1 MSIRHLVVASL
12 LISAGAAQAD
22 VVSSTSPA
30 FQSGWT
36 TGNGSSVI
44 GSGVFGSGV
53 SLVGGIAHSAN
64 TDLTSALVGK
74 ASASLSQSDAQKLFV
89 QQGIDASYV
98 LSAGNGLLAARF
110 GNSAAVINDGDGVK
124 IVQGQT
130 GQSGSGTGTTSPVAG
145 GAAGG
150 GAAVGGGS
158 GSGSGST
165 GGAAGGSTGGAT
177 AGGSA
182 GIGAGDGS
190 TPVSGGGS
198 SGGSAPVAGGS
209 GSVDISLP
217 PVTGDTGGGNA
228 TQPGT
233 EPVATAPVA
242 IDPALILPD
251 EVNEVPEPGTIGLM
265 LAGLAGVGMIGRRR
279 KAK

>member
-22 VVSSTSPA
+22 VVSSASQPA

-44 GSGVFGSGV
+44 GSGVFGTGV
-53 SLVGGIAHSAN
+53 SLVGGIAHNASS
-64 TDLTSALVGK
+64 DLTSVLVGK
-74 ASASLSQSDAQKLFV
+74 ASSSLSQADAQKLFV

-130 GQSGSGTGTTSPVAG
+130 GQSGSGAAPAAGGSAGGGAAVGG

-158 GSGSGST
+158 G
-165 GGAAGGSTGGAT
+165 
-177 AGGSA
+177 
-182 GIGAGDGS
+182 
-190 TPVSGGGS
+190 
-198 SGGSAPVAGGS
+198 GGS
-209 GSVDISLP
+209 GSGGGTGSAGGTTPGAGGIGGVDVSLP
-217 PVTGDTGGGNA
+217 PDTGETGGGNA
-228 TQPGT
+228 TL
-233 EPVATAPVA
+233 PVAAPGAGVPA
-242 IDPALILPD
+242 ADPSVLLPD
-251 EVNEVPEPGTIGLM
+251 EVNEVPEPGTIALM
-265 LAGLAGVGMIGRRR
+265 LAGLAGAGLFGRRR
-279 KAK
+279 KAN

>member
-12 LISAGAAQAD
+12 LISAGVAQAD
-22 VVSSTSPA
+22 VVSSASQPA

-36 TGNGSSVI
+36 SGNGSSVI
-44 GSGVFGSGV
+44 GSGVLGSGV
-53 SLVGGIAHSAN
+53 SLVGGIAHNAN
-64 TDLTSALVGK
+64 TDLTSVLVGK
-74 ASASLSQSDAQKLFV
+74 ASASLSQSEAQKLFV

-130 GQSGSGTGTTSPVAG
+130 GQGGSGATSP
-145 GAAGG
+145 AAGG

-158 GSGSGST
+158 GAGTGS
-165 GGAAGGSTGGAT
+165 

-182 GIGAGDGS
+182 GGGA
-190 TPVSGGGS
+190 

-209 GSVDISLP
+209 GSVDVSLP
-217 PVTGDTGGGNA
+217 PVTGETGGGSA
-228 TQPGT
+228 TQPAT
-233 EPVATAPVA
+233 EPVAAVPGA
-242 IDPALILPD
+242 DPALILPN
-251 EVNEVPEPGTIGLM
+251 EINEVPEPGTIGLI
-265 LAGLAGVGMIGRRR
+265 LSGLAGVGMIGSRR

>member
-12 LISAGAAQAD
+12 LISAGVAQAD
-22 VVSSTSPA
+22 VVSSASQPA

-36 TGNGSSVI
+36 SGNGSSVI

-53 SLVGGIAHSAN
+53 SLVGGIAHNAN
-64 TDLTSALVGK
+64 TDLTSVLVGK
-74 ASASLSQSDAQKLFV
+74 ASASLSQSEAQKLFV

-124 IVQGQT
+124 IVQGHT
-130 GQSGSGTGTTSPVAG
+130 GQSGSGATSPAAG

-150 GAAVGGGS
+150 GAAVGGDSGAGTGS
-158 GSGSGST
+158 
-165 GGAAGGSTGGAT
+165 

-182 GIGAGDGS
+182 GGGA
-190 TPVSGGGS
+190 

-209 GSVDISLP
+209 GSVDVSLP
-217 PVTGDTGGGNA
+217 PVTGETGGGNA

-233 EPVATAPVA
+233 EPVAAVPGA
-242 IDPALILPD
+242 DPALILPN
-251 EVNEVPEPGTIGLM
+251 EINEVPEPGTIGLM

>member
-22 VVSSTSPA
+22 VVSSTSQPA
-30 FQSGWT
+30 FQNGWT

-53 SLVGGIAHSAN
+53 SLVGGIAHNAN
-64 TDLTSALVGK
+64 TDLTSVLVGK
-74 ASASLSQSDAQKLFV
+74 VSASLSQSDAQKLFV

-130 GQSGSGTGTTSPVAG
+130 GQSSSGATSPAAG

-158 GSGSGST
+158 GSGTGSAGGSTSGST
-165 GGAAGGSTGGAT
+165 GG
-177 AGGSA
+177 GSA
-182 GIGAGDGS
+182 GVGVTDGS
-190 TPVSGGGS
+190 TPASSGGA

-217 PVTGDTGGGNA
+217 PVTDDTGDGNA
-228 TQPGT
+228 TQPVTG
-233 EPVATAPVA
+233 PVAALPVA
-242 IDPALILPD
+242 ADPSLILPN
-251 EVNEVPEPGTIGLM
+251 EINEVPEPGTIALM

>member
-1 MSIRHLVVASL
+1 MSSRHLVVASL

-22 VVSSTSPA
+22 VVSSTSQPA
-30 FQSGWT
+30 FQNGWT

-53 SLVGGIAHSAN
+53 SLVGGIAHNAN
-64 TDLTSALVGK
+64 TDLTSVLVGK
-74 ASASLSQSDAQKLFV
+74 VSASLSQSDAQKLFV

-130 GQSGSGTGTTSPVAG
+130 GQSSSGATSPAAG

-158 GSGSGST
+158 GSGTGSAGGSTSGST
-165 GGAAGGSTGGAT
+165 GG
-177 AGGSA
+177 GSA
-182 GIGAGDGS
+182 GVGVTDGS
-190 TPVSGGGS
+190 TPASSGGA

-217 PVTGDTGGGNA
+217 PVTDDTGDGNA
-228 TQPGT
+228 TQPVTG
-233 EPVATAPVA
+233 PVAALPVA
-242 IDPALILPD
+242 ADPSLILPND
-251 EVNEVPEPGTIGLM
+251 INEVPEPGTIALM

>member
-22 VVSSTSPA
+22 VVSSTSQPA
-30 FQSGWT
+30 FQNGWT

-53 SLVGGIAHSAN
+53 SLVGGIAHNAN
-64 TDLTSALVGK
+64 TDLTSVLVGK
-74 ASASLSQSDAQKLFV
+74 VSASLSQSDAQKLFV

-130 GQSGSGTGTTSPVAG
+130 GQSSSGATSPAVG

-158 GSGSGST
+158 GSGTGSAGGSTSGST
-165 GGAAGGSTGGAT
+165 GG
-177 AGGSA
+177 GSA
-182 GIGAGDGS
+182 GVGATDGS
-190 TPVSGGGS
+190 APASGGGA
-198 SGGSAPVAGGS
+198 SGGSAPVAGGN

-217 PVTGDTGGGNA
+217 PVTDDTGDGNA
-228 TQPGT
+228 TQPVTG
-233 EPVATAPVA
+233 PVAALPVA
-242 IDPALILPD
+242 VDPSLILPND
-251 EVNEVPEPGTIGLM
+251 INEVPEPGTIALM

>member
-12 LISAGAAQAD
+12 LISAGAAQAE
-22 VVSSTSPA
+22 VVSSASQPA
-30 FQSGWT
+30 FQNGWT
-36 TGNGSSVI
+36 SGNGSSVI

-53 SLVGGIAHSAN
+53 SLVGGIAHNAN
-64 TDLTSALVGK
+64 TDLTSVLVGK

-130 GQSGSGTGTTSPVAG
+130 GQSGSGATAPTAD

-150 GAAVGGGS
+150 GAATGGGS
-158 GSGSGST
+158 GAGTGS
-165 GGAAGGSTGGAT
+165 AGGSTGG
-177 AGGSA
+177 SA
-182 GIGAGDGS
+182 
-190 TPVSGGGS
+190 

-209 GSVDISLP
+209 GSVDVSLP

-228 TQPGT
+228 TQPGA
-233 EPVATAPVA
+233 EPVAAVPGV
-242 IDPALILPD
+242 DPALVLPN
-251 EVNEVPEPGTIGLM
+251 EINEVPEPGTIGLM

>member
-22 VVSSTSPA
+22 VVSSASQPA
-30 FQSGWT
+30 FQTGWT
-36 TGNGSSVI
+36 SGNGSSVI

-53 SLVGGIAHSAN
+53 SLVGGIAHNAN
-64 TDLTSALVGK
+64 KDLTSALVGS
-74 ASASLSQSDAQKLFV
+74 ASASLSQSEAQKLFV

-130 GQSGSGTGTTSPVAG
+130 GQSGSGATSPAAG
-145 GAAGG
+145 GAIGG
-150 GAAVGGGS
+150 GAAIGGGS
-158 GSGSGST
+158 G
-165 GGAAGGSTGGAT
+165 AGT
-177 AGGSA
+177 GSA
-182 GIGAGDGS
+182 G
-190 TPVSGGGS
+190 
-198 SGGSAPVAGGS
+198 GGSAPVAGGS
-209 GSVDISLP
+209 GSVDVSLP

-228 TQPGT
+228 TQPSTDAG
-233 EPVATAPVA
+233 AAAPVA
-242 IDPALILPD
+242 ADPSLILPND
-251 EVNEVPEPGTIGLM
+251 INEVPEPGTIGLM
-265 LAGLAGVGMIGRRR
+265 LAGLAGVGMMGRRR

>member
-12 LISAGAAQAD
+12 LISAGVAQAD
-22 VVSSTSPA
+22 VVSSASQPA

-36 TGNGSSVI
+36 SGNGSSVI

-53 SLVGGIAHSAN
+53 SLVGGIAHNAN
-64 TDLTSALVGK
+64 TDLTSVLVGK
-74 ASASLSQSDAQKLFV
+74 ASASLSQSEAQKLFV

-130 GQSGSGTGTTSPVAG
+130 GQSGSGATSPAAG

-150 GAAVGGGS
+150 GAAVGGDSGAGTGS
-158 GSGSGST
+158 
-165 GGAAGGSTGGAT
+165 

-182 GIGAGDGS
+182 GGGA
-190 TPVSGGGS
+190 

-209 GSVDISLP
+209 GSVDVSLP
-217 PVTGDTGGGNA
+217 PVTGETGGGNA

-233 EPVATAPVA
+233 EPVAAVPGA
-242 IDPALILPD
+242 DPAQILPN
-251 EVNEVPEPGTIGLM
+251 EINEVPEPGTIGLK
-265 LAGLAGVGMIGRRR
+265 LAGLAGVGVIGRRR

>member
-22 VVSSTSPA
+22 VVSSASQPA
-30 FQSGWT
+30 FQTGWT
-36 TGNGSSVI
+36 SGNGSSVI
-44 GSGVFGSGV
+44 GSGVLGSGV
-53 SLVGGIAHSAN
+53 SLVGGIAHNAN
-64 TDLTSALVGK
+64 TDLTSVLVGK

-130 GQSGSGTGTTSPVAG
+130 GQSGSG
-145 GAAGG
+145 AAGG
-150 GAAVGGGS
+150 GAATGGGS
-158 GSGSGST
+158 SAGTGS
-165 GGAAGGSTGGAT
+165 AGGSTGGA
-177 AGGSA
+177 SA
-182 GIGAGDGS
+182 
-190 TPVSGGGS
+190 
-198 SGGSAPVAGGS
+198 SAPVAGGS
-209 GSVDISLP
+209 GSVDVSLP

-233 EPVATAPVA
+233 EPVAAVPGA
-242 IDPALILPD
+242 DPTLILPN
-251 EVNEVPEPGTIGLM
+251 EINEVPEPGTIGLM

>member
-12 LISAGAAQAD
+12 LISAGVAQAD
-22 VVSSTSPA
+22 VVSSAPQAA

-36 TGNGSSVI
+36 TANGSSVI
-44 GSGVFGSGV
+44 GSGVLGSGV
-53 SLVGGIAHSAN
+53 SLVGGIAHNAN
-64 TDLTSALVGK
+64 SDMTSALVGK

-130 GQSGSGTGTTSPVAG
+130 GQSGSGATSPAAG

-150 GAAVGGGS
+150 GAAVGGG
-158 GSGSGST
+158 
-165 GGAAGGSTGGAT
+165 AAPA
-177 AGGSA
+177 
-182 GIGAGDGS
+182 
-190 TPVSGGGS
+190 
-198 SGGSAPVAGGS
+198 AGGS
-209 GSVDISLP
+209 GSVDVSLP

-228 TQPGT
+228 NQPGT
-233 EPVATAPVA
+233 EPVAAVPG
-242 IDPALILPD
+242 DPSLILPND
-251 EVNEVPEPGTIGLM
+251 INEVPEPGTIALM

-279 KAK
+279 KAG

>member
-22 VVSSTSPA
+22 VVSSASQPA
-30 FQSGWT
+30 FQNGWT
-36 TGNGSSVI
+36 SGNGSSVI

-53 SLVGGIAHSAN
+53 SLVGGIAHNAN
-64 TDLTSALVGK
+64 TDLTSVLVGK

-130 GQSGSGTGTTSPVAG
+130 GQSGSGATAPTAD

-150 GAAVGGGS
+150 GAATGGGS
-158 GSGSGST
+158 GAGTGS
-165 GGAAGGSTGGAT
+165 AGGSTGG
-177 AGGSA
+177 SA
-182 GIGAGDGS
+182 
-190 TPVSGGGS
+190 

-209 GSVDISLP
+209 GSVDVSLP
-217 PVTGDTGGGNA
+217 PVTGDTGSGNA
-228 TQPGT
+228 TQPGA
-233 EPVATAPVA
+233 EPVAAVPGV
-242 IDPALILPD
+242 DPALVLPN
-251 EVNEVPEPGTIGLM
+251 EINEVPEPGTIGLM

>member
-12 LISAGAAQAD
+12 LISAGVAQAD
-22 VVSSTSPA
+22 VVSSASQPA

-36 TGNGSSVI
+36 SGNGSSVI

-53 SLVGGIAHSAN
+53 SLVGGIAHNAN
-64 TDLTSALVGK
+64 TDLTSVLVGK
-74 ASASLSQSDAQKLFV
+74 ASASLSQSEAQKLFV

-130 GQSGSGTGTTSPVAG
+130 GQSGSGATSPAAG

-150 GAAVGGGS
+150 GAAVGGDSGAGTGS
-158 GSGSGST
+158 
-165 GGAAGGSTGGAT
+165 

-182 GIGAGDGS
+182 GGGA
-190 TPVSGGGS
+190 S
-198 SGGSAPVAGGS
+198 SGSAPVAGGS
-209 GSVDISLP
+209 GSVDVSLP
-217 PVTGDTGGGNA
+217 PVTGETGGGNA

-233 EPVATAPVA
+233 EPVAAVPGA
-242 IDPALILPD
+242 DPAQILPN
-251 EVNEVPEPGTIGLM
+251 EINEVPEPGTIGLM

>member
-22 VVSSTSPA
+22 VVSSTSQPA
-30 FQSGWT
+30 FQNGWT

-53 SLVGGIAHSAN
+53 SLVGGIAHNAN
-64 TDLTSALVGK
+64 TDLTSVLVGK
-74 ASASLSQSDAQKLFV
+74 VSASLSQSDAQKLFV

-130 GQSGSGTGTTSPVAG
+130 GQSSSGATSPAAG

-158 GSGSGST
+158 GSGAGSAGGSTSGST
-165 GGAAGGSTGGAT
+165 GG
-177 AGGSA
+177 GSA
-182 GIGAGDGS
+182 GVGVTDGS
-190 TPVSGGGS
+190 TPASSGGA

-217 PVTGDTGGGNA
+217 PVTDDTGDGNA
-228 TQPGT
+228 TQPVTG
-233 EPVATAPVA
+233 PVAALPVA
-242 IDPALILPD
+242 ADPSLILPND
-251 EVNEVPEPGTIGLM
+251 INEVPEPGTIALM

>member
-12 LISAGAAQAD
+12 LISAGVAQAD
-22 VVSSTSPA
+22 VVSSAPQAA

-44 GSGVFGSGV
+44 GSGVLGSGV

-64 TDLTSALVGK
+64 PDLTSALVGK
-74 ASASLSQSDAQKLFV
+74 ASASLSHSDAQKLFV

-130 GQSGSGTGTTSPVAG
+130 GQSGSGATSPAAG

-150 GAAVGGGS
+150 GAAVGGG
-158 GSGSGST
+158 
-165 GGAAGGSTGGAT
+165 AAPA
-177 AGGSA
+177 
-182 GIGAGDGS
+182 
-190 TPVSGGGS
+190 
-198 SGGSAPVAGGS
+198 AGGS
-209 GSVDISLP
+209 GSVDVSLP

-233 EPVATAPVA
+233 EPVSAVPG
-242 IDPALILPD
+242 DPSLILPND
-251 EVNEVPEPGTIGLM
+251 INEVPEPGTIALM

-279 KAK
+279 KAG

>member
-12 LISAGAAQAD
+12 LISAGVAQAD
-22 VVSSTSPA
+22 VVSSASQPA

-36 TGNGSSVI
+36 SGNGSSVI

-53 SLVGGIAHSAN
+53 SLVGGIAHNAN
-64 TDLTSALVGK
+64 TDLTSVLVGK
-74 ASASLSQSDAQKLFV
+74 ASASLSQSEAQKLFV

-130 GQSGSGTGTTSPVAG
+130 GQSGSGATSPAAG
-145 GAAGG
+145 GASGG
-150 GAAVGGGS
+150 GAAVGGDSGAGTGS
-158 GSGSGST
+158 V
-165 GGAAGGSTGGAT
+165 
-177 AGGSA
+177 GGSA
-182 GIGAGDGS
+182 GGGA
-190 TPVSGGGS
+190 

-209 GSVDISLP
+209 GSVDVSLP
-217 PVTGDTGGGNA
+217 PVTGETGGGNA

-233 EPVATAPVA
+233 EPVAAVPGA
-242 IDPALILPD
+242 DPAQILPN
-251 EVNEVPEPGTIGLM
+251 EINEVPEPGTIGLM

>member
-22 VVSSTSPA
+22 VVSSTSQPA
-30 FQSGWT
+30 FQNGWT

-53 SLVGGIAHSAN
+53 SLVGGIAHNAN
-64 TDLTSALVGK
+64 TDLTSVLVGK

-130 GQSGSGTGTTSPVAG
+130 GQSSSGATSPVAG

-158 GSGSGST
+158 GSGTGS
-165 GGAAGGSTGGAT
+165 AGGSTGGGST
-177 AGGSA
+177 GGGSA
-182 GIGAGDGS
+182 GVGASNGS
-190 TPVSGGGS
+190 APASGGGA

-217 PVTGDTGGGNA
+217 PVTDETGDSNA
-228 TQPGT
+228 TQPVT
-233 EPVATAPVA
+233 EPVAAVPVA
-242 IDPALILPD
+242 ADPSLILPN
-251 EVNEVPEPGTIGLM
+251 EINEVPEPGTIALM

>member
-12 LISAGAAQAD
+12 LISAGVAQAD
-22 VVSSTSPA
+22 VVSSASQPA

-36 TGNGSSVI
+36 SGNGSSVI

-53 SLVGGIAHSAN
+53 SLVGGIAHNAN
-64 TDLTSALVGK
+64 TDLTSVLVGK
-74 ASASLSQSDAQKLFV
+74 ASASLSQSEAQILFV

-130 GQSGSGTGTTSPVAG
+130 GQSGSGATSPAAG

-150 GAAVGGGS
+150 GAAVGGDSGAGTGS
-158 GSGSGST
+158 
-165 GGAAGGSTGGAT
+165 

-182 GIGAGDGS
+182 GGGA
-190 TPVSGGGS
+190 S
-198 SGGSAPVAGGS
+198 SGSAPVAGGS
-209 GSVDISLP
+209 GSVDVSLP
-217 PVTGDTGGGNA
+217 PVTGETGGGNA

-233 EPVATAPVA
+233 EPVAAVPGA
-242 IDPALILPD
+242 DPAQILPN
-251 EVNEVPEPGTIGLM
+251 EINEVPEPGTIGLM

>member
-22 VVSSTSPA
+22 VVSSASQPA
-30 FQSGWT
+30 FQTGWT
-36 TGNGSSVI
+36 SGNGSSVI
-44 GSGVFGSGV
+44 GSGVLGSGV
-53 SLVGGIAHSAN
+53 SLVGGIAHNAN
-64 TDLTSALVGK
+64 TDLTSVLVGK

-89 QQGIDASYV
+89 QQGIDANYV

-124 IVQGQT
+124 VVQGQT
-130 GQSGSGTGTTSPVAG
+130 GQSGSGATLPAAG

-150 GAAVGGGS
+150 GAATGGGS
-158 GSGSGST
+158 SAGTGTGS
-165 GGAAGGSTGGAT
+165 AGGSTGG
-177 AGGSA
+177 GSA
-182 GIGAGDGS
+182 
-190 TPVSGGGS
+190 
-198 SGGSAPVAGGS
+198 SAPVAGGS
-209 GSVDISLP
+209 GSVDVSLP

-233 EPVATAPVA
+233 EPVAAVPGT
-242 IDPALILPD
+242 DPTLILPN
-251 EVNEVPEPGTIGLM
+251 EINEVPEPGTIGLM

>member
-12 LISAGAAQAD
+12 LISAGVAQAD
-22 VVSSTSPA
+22 VVSSASQPA

-36 TGNGSSVI
+36 SGNGSSVI

-53 SLVGGIAHSAN
+53 SLVGGIAHNAN
-64 TDLTSALVGK
+64 TDLTSVLVGK
-74 ASASLSQSDAQKLFV
+74 ASASLSQSEAQKLFV

-130 GQSGSGTGTTSPVAG
+130 GQSGSGATSPAAG

-150 GAAVGGGS
+150 GAAVGGDSGAGTGS
-158 GSGSGST
+158 
-165 GGAAGGSTGGAT
+165 

-182 GIGAGDGS
+182 GGGA
-190 TPVSGGGS
+190 S
-198 SGGSAPVAGGS
+198 SGSAPVAGGS
-209 GSVDISLP
+209 GSVDVSLP
-217 PVTGDTGGGNA
+217 PATGETGGGNA

-233 EPVATAPVA
+233 EPVAAVPGA
-242 IDPALILPD
+242 DPAQILPN
-251 EVNEVPEPGTIGLM
+251 EINEVPEPGTIGLM

>member
-22 VVSSTSPA
+22 VVSSASQPA
-30 FQSGWT
+30 FQTGWT
-36 TGNGSSVI
+36 SGNGSSVI

-53 SLVGGIAHSAN
+53 SLVGGIAHNAN
-64 TDLTSALVGK
+64 KDLTSALVGS
-74 ASASLSQSDAQKLFV
+74 ASASLSQSEAQKLFV

-130 GQSGSGTGTTSPVAG
+130 GQSGSGATSPAAG
-145 GAAGG
+145 GAIGG

-158 GSGSGST
+158 G
-165 GGAAGGSTGGAT
+165 AGT
-177 AGGSA
+177 GSA
-182 GIGAGDGS
+182 G
-190 TPVSGGGS
+190 
-198 SGGSAPVAGGS
+198 GGSAPVAGGS
-209 GSVDISLP
+209 GSVDVSLP

-228 TQPGT
+228 TQPSTDAG
-233 EPVATAPVA
+233 AAAPVA
-242 IDPALILPD
+242 ADPSLILPND
-251 EVNEVPEPGTIGLM
+251 INEVPEPGTIGLM
-265 LAGLAGVGMIGRRR
+265 LAGLAGVGMMGRRR

>member
-12 LISAGAAQAD
+12 LISAGVAQAD
-22 VVSSTSPA
+22 VVSSASQPA
-30 FQSGWT
+30 FQNGWT
-36 TGNGSSVI
+36 SGNGSSVI

-53 SLVGGIAHSAN
+53 SLVGGIAHNAN
-64 TDLTSALVGK
+64 TDLTSVLVGK
-74 ASASLSQSDAQKLFV
+74 ASASLSQSEAQKLFV

-130 GQSGSGTGTTSPVAG
+130 GQSGSGATSPAAD

-158 GSGSGST
+158 GAGTGS
-165 GGAAGGSTGGAT
+165 

-182 GIGAGDGS
+182 GGGA
-190 TPVSGGGS
+190 
-198 SGGSAPVAGGS
+198 SGGSTPVAGGS
-209 GSVDISLP
+209 GSVDVSLP
-217 PVTGDTGGGNA
+217 PVTGETGGGSA

-233 EPVATAPVA
+233 EPVAAVPGA
-242 IDPALILPD
+242 DPALILPN
-251 EVNEVPEPGTIGLM
+251 EINEVPEPGTIGLM

>member
-12 LISAGAAQAD
+12 LISAGAVQAD
-22 VVSSTSPA
+22 VVSSTSQPA
-30 FQSGWT
+30 FQNGWT

-53 SLVGGIAHSAN
+53 SLVGGIAHNAN
-64 TDLTSALVGK
+64 TDLTSVLVGK
-74 ASASLSQSDAQKLFV
+74 VSASLSQSDAQKLFV

-130 GQSGSGTGTTSPVAG
+130 GQSGSGATSPAVG

-158 GSGSGST
+158 GSGTGSAGGSTSGST
-165 GGAAGGSTGGAT
+165 GG
-177 AGGSA
+177 GSA
-182 GIGAGDGS
+182 GVGATDGS
-190 TPVSGGGS
+190 APASGGGA

-217 PVTGDTGGGNA
+217 PVTDDTGDGNA
-228 TQPGT
+228 TQPVTG
-233 EPVATAPVA
+233 PVAALPVA
-242 IDPALILPD
+242 VDPSLILPND
-251 EVNEVPEPGTIGLM
+251 INEVPEPGTIALM

>member
-22 VVSSTSPA
+22 VVSSTTQPA
-30 FQSGWT
+30 FQNGWT
-36 TGNGSSVI
+36 AGNGSSVI

-53 SLVGGIAHSAN
+53 SLVGGIAHNAN
-64 TDLTSALVGK
+64 TDLTSVLVGK

-130 GQSGSGTGTTSPVAG
+130 GQSGSGATSPTAG
-145 GAAGG
+145 GATGG
-150 GAAVGGGS
+150 GAAVGGAG
-158 GSGSGST
+158 GAGAGST
-165 GGAAGGSTGGAT
+165 GG
-177 AGGSA
+177 GSA
-182 GIGAGDGS
+182 GVGAGDGS
-190 TPVSGGGS
+190 APAGGGS
-198 SGGSAPVAGGS
+198 APAGGGSAPVAGGS

-217 PVTGDTGGGNA
+217 PVTDDTGGGNA
-228 TQPGT
+228 TQPVT
-233 EPVATAPVA
+233 EPVAAAPVA
-242 IDPALILPD
+242 ADPTLVLPND
-251 EVNEVPEPGTIGLM
+251 INEVPEPGTIGLM
-265 LAGLAGVGMIGRRR
+265 LAGLAGAGMIGRRR